1 MRPHVLEPDV
11 RRQIANVN
19 PGQQVS
25 DPVFFTVDPP
35 RAGIRL
41 GANSSPCCTFKRF
54 SVLALVLTS
63 VGLYSVISYTVT

>member
-25 DPVFFTVDPP
+25 DPVFSLSTRLEQESAWARTRLLAVLSSVFLFWPWSS
-35 RAGIRL
+35 RA
-41 GANSSPCCTFKRF
+41 
-54 SVLALVLTS
+54 
-63 VGLYSVISYTVT
+63 